1 MSIGIRN
8 LPSLSAFVA
17 LEAVV
22 RNRSFTA
29 ASRELEVTQ
38 AAVSQQV
45 KSLEE
50 ALGLQ
55 LIRRQRPRIRT
66 TAEAELIAE
75 AVQSGVNR
83 IEQAVS
89 TVRQRASANRLSVA
103 AVTALSSFW
112 LMPRLPRFFVE
123 RPGIEVNLVT
133 RDREIQS
140 DDDDF
145 DVGILFTDQSLPGFR
160 MHRLFG
166 DELIPVCSPGYLAER
181 TYITNAHDLPREH
194 LLHLVTD
201 DSWMGWAEWFEA
213 LDVQVDTGGTRARF
227 TNYILV
233 VQAAIEGQGI
243 ALAWR
248 RLVNSMLERG
258 ELVRVTHDVVVP
270 EPSYNLILPD
280 QGTMRSAVESFQTWL
295 LQEASR
301 DW

>member
-38 AAVSQQV
+38 AAVSQHV
-45 KSLEE
+45 KGLED
-50 ALGLQ
+50 ALGLE

-66 TAEAELIAE
+66 TDEAELIAD
-75 AVQSGVNR
+75 AVRSGIDR
-83 IEQAVS
+83 IEHAVT

-123 RPGIEVNLVT
+123 HPGIEVNLVT

-145 DVGILFTDQSLPGFR
+145 DAGILFTDRPRPGFR

-166 DELIPVCSPGYLAER
+166 DELIPVCSPSYLAEH
-181 TYITNAHDLPREH
+181 TDIAGAHDLTGEH

-201 DSWMGWAEWFEA
+201 DPWMGWAEWFEA
-213 LDVQVDTGGTRARF
+213 LGVDADTSGPGVQF

-233 VQAAIEGQGI
+233 IQAAAEGQGI

-248 RLVNSMLERG
+248 RLVDPMIERG
-258 ELVRVTHDVVVP
+258 ELVRVTDDVVCP
-270 EPSYNLILPD
+270 EPAYHLILPD
-280 QGTMRSAVESFQTWL
+280 QRTRHSAVETFRNWL
-295 LQEASR
+295 LKEASR